1 MSTLTLALMVLL
13 SACGTTYDT
22 ASDNNEQDPY
32 DGKRVVEIQNP
43 LTLADFLM
51 RAPGVL
57 VQNGEVSIR
66 GGGPPLFILD
76 GVPMGNGYASAASA
90 INPLDIESVEVVSG
104 PETAFY
110 GRRGM
115 NGVIIIK
122 TKTS

>member
-1 MSTLTLALMVLL
+1 MVLAVMVLL

-22 ASDNNEQDPY
+22 ASDQNKTDRERY
-32 DGKRVVEIQNP
+32 EGKRVVEVPNP
-43 LTLADFLM
+43 QSLADFLL
-51 RAPGVL
+51 RAPGVAF
-57 VQNGEVSIR
+57 QNGEVSIR

-76 GVPMGNGYASAASA
+76 GVPVGNGYASAASA

-104 PETAFY
+104 PDTAFY

-115 NGVIIIK
+115 NGVIIIR